1 MSTHGRPKGEC
12 SGVRKHE
19 GCLISTHGR
28 PKGES
33 SAGGGMTLLFES
45 PRNVEPSLRGRTVHV
60 VGRLTPSVFSF
71 LYPATQSIGATG
83 APQTVIAIDD
93 SVGREHLRE
102 LRPDIAVI
110 SVPDQASPWARSR
123 ALYHYLAEVARC
135 TRIAALHLHG
145 ILPGLA
151 GARFV
156 RQFDDS
162 AMQVYMSPYSSRA
175 LTSHHLLRPLLLGLV
190 RVQLRRSRQQPIVN
204 LKLDARLMKSLA
216 SQPVRVVESAAADVF
231 FSTPRN
237 EARRP
242 LLLAGGRDESVLPAA
257 RFIQLAVLLGDDD
270 LAMSF
275 NWIGTA
281 HPTTE
286 NAFRAAGIGH
296 FRPTSAAERA
306 QRLGTA
312 WLWISPQEEERG
324 FPIGLV
330 EAMAS
335 GVPCV
340 AQDTEAHRD
349 VLDDTGAGFL
359 CTSPTEMMQ
368 RVAEL
373 VDSSELRQRMGDA
386 GRAAATARFSEAE
399 FSRRLLQAYAP
410 APSALISSASVP
422 DTSPA
427 APEADAAL
435 SIEKSSS

>member
-1 MSTHGRPKGEC
+1 
-12 SGVRKHE
+12 
-19 GCLISTHGR
+19 
-28 PKGES
+28 
-33 SAGGGMTLLFES
+33 MTLLLNS

-60 VGRLTPSVFSF
+60 VDRLTPSVFSF

-93 SVGREHLRE
+93 NVGREYLHE
-102 LRPDIAVI
+102 LRPDIDVI
-110 SVPDQASPWARSR
+110 PVPDQGSPWARSR
-123 ALYHYLAEVARC
+123 TLYHHLAEVARC

-151 GARFV
+151 GARLV
-156 RQFDDS
+156 RELDDS

-175 LTSHHLLRPLLLGLV
+175 LMSHHLLRPLLLGLV
-190 RVQLRRSRQQPIVN
+190 RMQLRRSRQQPIVN
-204 LKLDARLMKSLA
+204 LKLDAKLMKSLA
-216 SQPVRVVESAAADVF
+216 SRPVRLVEGAAADVF

-275 NWIGTA
+275 NWIGSAQT
-281 HPTTE
+281 TTE

-312 WLWISPQEEERG
+312 WLWVSPQEEERG

-340 AQDTEAHRD
+340 AHDTEAHRD
-349 VLDDTGAGFL
+349 VLGDSGAGFL
-359 CTSPTEMMQ
+359 CTSTTEMMQ

-373 VDSSELRQRMGDA
+373 VDSSELRQRMGNA

-399 FSRRLLQAYAP
+399 FSRRLLQAYGLAPSASTSSAP
-410 APSALISSASVP
+410 APAPAPAP

-427 APEADAAL
+427 APDADAAP
-435 SIEKSSS
+435 SIERSSS

>member
-1 MSTHGRPKGEC
+1 
-12 SGVRKHE
+12 
-19 GCLISTHGR
+19 
-28 PKGES
+28 
-33 SAGGGMTLLFES
+33 MTLLLNS

-93 SVGREHLRE
+93 SVGREYLHE
-102 LRPDIAVI
+102 LRPDIDVI
-110 SVPDQASPWARSR
+110 PVPDQGSPWARSR
-123 ALYHYLAEVARC
+123 TLYHHLAEVARC

-151 GARFV
+151 GARLV
-156 RQFDDS
+156 RELDDS

-175 LTSHHLLRPLLLGLV
+175 LMSHHLLRPLLLGLV
-190 RVQLRRSRQQPIVN
+190 RMQLRRSRQQPIVN
-204 LKLDARLMKSLA
+204 LKLDAKLMKSLA
-216 SQPVRVVESAAADVF
+216 SRPVRLVEGAAADVF

-275 NWIGTA
+275 NWIGSAQT
-281 HPTTE
+281 TTE

-312 WLWISPQEEERG
+312 WLWVSPQEEERG

-340 AQDTEAHRD
+340 AHDTEAHRD
-349 VLDDTGAGFL
+349 VLGDSGAGFL
-359 CTSPTEMMQ
+359 CTSTTEMMQ

-373 VDSSELRQRMGDA
+373 VDSSELRQRMGNA

-399 FSRRLLQAYAP
+399 FSRRLLQAYGLAPSASTSSAP
-410 APSALISSASVP
+410 APAPAPAP

-427 APEADAAL
+427 APDADAAP
-435 SIEKSSS
+435 SIERSSS